1 MILSGLACKMLRL
14 SIAENNDKGV
24 TKLQAHVG
32 DVSNIEKETSRCSIL
47 TLQLEPKDTQRR
59 DNDSKLAGTM
69 TLFFTPKK
77 KIIATRIT
85 FVATVSAHTRGL

>member
-32 DVSNIEKETSRCSIL
+32 DVSYIEKETSRCSI
-47 TLQLEPKDTQRR
+47 
-59 DNDSKLAGTM
+59 
-69 TLFFTPKK
+69 
-77 KIIATRIT
+77 
-85 FVATVSAHTRGL
+85 

>member
-47 TLQLEPKDTQRR
+47 TLQLEPTETRNGW
-59 DNDSKLAGTM
+59 DNDSNWLGQWS
-69 TLFFTPKK
+69 FF
-77 KIIATRIT
+77 
-85 FVATVSAHTRGL
+85 SL